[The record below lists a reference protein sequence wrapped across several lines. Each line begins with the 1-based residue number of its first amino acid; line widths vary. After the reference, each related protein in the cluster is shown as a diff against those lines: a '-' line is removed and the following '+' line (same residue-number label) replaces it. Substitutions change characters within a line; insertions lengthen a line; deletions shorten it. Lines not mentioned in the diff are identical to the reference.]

1 MYFLWGIGGE
11 IFLIYF
17 VIVKIFLLINF
28 DMWLFYFGCNVKIKF
43 IRIRIERICFLCCIG
58 LFFEDFV

>member
-1 MYFLWGIGGE
+1 MYFIWGMDGE

-43 IRIRIERICFLCCIG
+43 MRIRIERKN
-58 LFFEDFV
+58 LFFMLYWIIF